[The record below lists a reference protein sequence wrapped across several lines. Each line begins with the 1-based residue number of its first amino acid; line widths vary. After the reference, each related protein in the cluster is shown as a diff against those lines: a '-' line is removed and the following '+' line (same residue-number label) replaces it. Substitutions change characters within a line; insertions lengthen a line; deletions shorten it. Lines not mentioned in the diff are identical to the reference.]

1 MYRTII
7 ITLFLLLVL
16 HASGGEKQS
25 PNQALIDKASE
36 CINSGRLDEALKI
49 DLGLADKL
57 KDEKDLD
64 IHVNVYN
71 DLGVIYRRLNKNDSA
86 IYYYNK
92 ALDAAVKLGDKER
105 LAALSINL
113 AVFYHNLKHFKEA
126 AHYADMGVKYSKQ
139 QDDESLR
146 FFALQVASAIKVEVK
161 DYDQTL
167 KYGREAWAMANG
179 KRGNNDMRLRCIPSL
194 TLVFDGMGQTDSVFH
209 YLDIGSRILDSC
221 DNEITRIGFIQNR
234 GDMYYRHQ
242 RWGDALRDMLALTKV
257 GGTPYAPLYR
267 KIADCYK
274 HLGDFSRAYCYM
286 DSARM
291 WTDSLSAKDM
301 NAKLAELDVKYKTK
315 EKEMQLAEERS
326 QHAESV
332 MKWMVV
338 AFVVSLLV
346 VILLFVLLV
355 VRHRHKLHL
364 MFVRQCAEMNEAR
377 QYIKGLETE
386 RSRMAR
392 ELHDSVSNGLLGV
405 SMKMKGAD
413 SPEDIDAVISDVER
427 LRNEV
432 RTLSHGMMPPE
443 FSKYS
448 LNEIMG
454 FYVSGIKG
462 VNAQYEGCDNE
473 GFNGLSEDVS
483 LEVFRIAQECIS
495 NAIRHSE
502 TDMVKVTLSVDED
515 KKNGILKVENKGK
528 SKEAVSDGNG
538 IGFRIIQERV
548 KTIGGHID
556 IQNSADGTVI
566 SLIFPL

>member
-1 MYRTII
+1 
-7 ITLFLLLVL
+7 
-16 HASGGEKQS
+16 
-25 PNQALIDKASE
+25 
-36 CINSGRLDEALKI
+36 
-49 DLGLADKL
+49 
-57 KDEKDLD
+57 
-64 IHVNVYN
+64 
-71 DLGVIYRRLNKNDSA
+71 
-86 IYYYNK
+86 
-92 ALDAAVKLGDKER
+92 
-105 LAALSINL
+105 
-113 AVFYHNLKHFKEA
+113 
-126 AHYADMGVKYSKQ
+126 
-139 QDDESLR
+139 
-146 FFALQVASAIKVEVK
+146 
-161 DYDQTL
+161 
-167 KYGREAWAMANG
+167 
-179 KRGNNDMRLRCIPSL
+179 
-194 TLVFDGMGQTDSVFH
+194 
-209 YLDIGSRILDSC
+209 
-221 DNEITRIGFIQNR
+221 
-234 GDMYYRHQ
+234 
-242 RWGDALRDMLALTKV
+242 
-257 GGTPYAPLYR
+257 
-267 KIADCYK
+267 
-274 HLGDFSRAYCYM
+274 
-286 DSARM
+286 
-291 WTDSLSAKDM
+291 
-301 NAKLAELDVKYKTK
+301 
-315 EKEMQLAEERS
+315 MQLAEERS